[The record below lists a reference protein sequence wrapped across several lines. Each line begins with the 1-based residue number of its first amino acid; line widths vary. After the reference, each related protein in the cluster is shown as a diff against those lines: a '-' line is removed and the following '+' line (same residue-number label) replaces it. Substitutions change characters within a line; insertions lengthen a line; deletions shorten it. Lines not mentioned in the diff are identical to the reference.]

1 MGITKDFKDGL
12 LWRVLSF
19 FSLIFPVPR
28 QKIRFS
34 GLLSLEKSGADWG
47 ADSGRNPA
55 STSYIMLN
63 RSKNFAI
70 STAARQSSFP
80 SAVGIWSGTFRMD
93 ASNLPLPG
101 KFWNFDFCQCIYL
114 NVACGVACVCVHER
128 QHFWKTPS
136 LKRLN
141 VETYQDFYVASIA
154 VRLQKRIFLSKCSFC
169 RLYMTFLPGRF
180 VHHHDGDH
188 HDGRCGLASFLAK
201 KWTRLQM
208 TLRDVMIFIDLDI
221 VHTTVFFLIRY
232 LYLQTLH
239 MTSCKYLP

>member
-63 RSKNFAI
+63 RSKHVAI

-101 KFWNFDFCQCIYL
+101 KFWSFDFCQCIYL
-114 NVACGVACVCVHER
+114 NVACGVACVCVCP
-128 QHFWKTPS
+128 WKTKFLEDTFVKEAQCRNLSGLLCCFNSCSVAETDLS
-136 LKRLN
+136 LKVFLLSPVFDISTRSLCPSPRWW
-141 VETYQDFYVASIA
+141 APWRP
-154 VRLQKRIFLSKCSFC
+154 VRTCEFFGQK
-169 RLYMTFLPGRF
+169 
-180 VHHHDGDH
+180 VD
-188 HDGRCGLASFLAK
+188 
-201 KWTRLQM
+201 
-208 TLRDVMIFIDLDI
+208 
-221 VHTTVFFLIRY
+221 
-232 LYLQTLH
+232 
-239 MTSCKYLP
+239 